1 MVSNRSS
8 VTLRSLSE
16 CIVDGDVNPKIHS
29 LYYLNHIHTPNTG
42 RYSTWFTP
50 TLSDTV
56 VYHISDF
63 DIRPVKILFQMWKLK
78 ALVVGASIAGPMTAY
93 WLAKAGA
100 TVTVIERFSALRLG
114 GQAVD
119 IRTF

>member
-1 MVSNRSS
+1 
-8 VTLRSLSE
+8 
-16 CIVDGDVNPKIHS
+16 
-29 LYYLNHIHTPNTG
+29 
-42 RYSTWFTP
+42 
-50 TLSDTV
+50 
-56 VYHISDF
+56 
-63 DIRPVKILFQMWKLK
+63 MWKLK